1 MLDTGEI
8 GSCDNLRDFL
18 LRADDGAMKEMVTDR
33 QVVAG
38 RSLWWNKVLYS
49 APITYYRT

>member
-38 RSLWWNKVLYS
+38 RSLWWNKV
-49 APITYYRT
+49 

>member
-33 QVVAG
+33 LLQGEACG
-38 RSLWWNKVLYS
+38 GTKSDTQLQ
-49 APITYYRT
+49 